1 MRFFSQQW
9 SKGRLPQVDG
19 RIYLPSLQHPVTIRR
34 DRWGI
39 PHIEAQNRH
48 DLLRAQGFVH
58 AQERFWQMELNR
70 RAAAG
75 TLSELFGNRTLDTD
89 RLARTLGFARLARQT
104 WAVLPPDVQFDLI
117 AYAQG
122 VNDWLT
128 TCPSLPIEFS
138 LIQHQPAAW
147 EPVDSVAYGRLQM
160 WALTNGASGEFVQA
174 QLTQSLSPEMAAD
187 WGLCYPATNPST
199 LPHGIEIGGLKL
211 DGLVGAWTNPFQGKA
226 AFDGLGRG
234 SNGWVIAPER
244 SATGRAILCNDMH
257 LPMGTP
263 SLWVAMHLRS
273 QDGLHVTGF
282 SQPGLPYVLVGHNE
296 HIAWGATLSY
306 VDCEDFFLER
316 LHPHHPGYYE
326 FMGQWQA
333 AEVVTEMIRVRG
345 RPSHQER
352 IIVTQHGPLV
362 NGPFANGVLVDYAQ
376 PVAYCS
382 TALQPDVGLDGFR
395 RLNEAK
401 DWGEFVTAVAHI
413 YSPSLNL
420 LYADRQGNIGYYVS
434 GRAPIRTKGD
444 GLTPVPGW
452 TGEYEWMGYI
462 PFAEMPHAL
471 NPAQGYIVSAN
482 HRIVGDA
489 YPHYLGNVW
498 RNGYRARRIEE
509 MINARPTISLADC
522 RAMHRDVTHIPGQEL
537 VKLLA
542 ELETSE
548 PDAALALWLLREWDG
563 RLTTDSVG
571 GMVYEVLVR
580 QLSAALL
587 TPHFAR
593 PFREQLLGKGGHPL
607 LQPVN
612 DFQGQW
618 LVSLLHILGE
628 GSARWGVDEAL
639 LVGCLAQ
646 TTAVLRQKLGPDP
659 ATWQWG
665 RLHRVTFAH
674 ALGVAPVLGRLFNQ
688 GPYPIGGD
696 ENTVLQTGIRADLPY
711 DNNAISVST
720 RLIVDLGEGMPTW
733 GIHPPGQS
741 GHVGSPHYGD
751 LIQPWLDG
759 AYYQMAWDEAAV
771 MAVTRHILAL
781 RPCARHPRHH
791 RLHGRQVM
799 RKITHAV
806 IG

>member
-1 MRFFSQQW
+1 MPFFSQQW
-9 SKGRLPQVDG
+9 GKKWLPQVDG
-19 RIYLPSLQHPVTIRR
+19 RVYLPSLHHPVTIRR

-70 RAAAG
+70 RAANGA
-75 TLSELFGNRTLDTD
+75 LSELFGRLTLDTD

-104 WAVLPPDVQFDLI
+104 WAGLPPDTQLDLI

-122 VNDWLT
+122 VNGWLAT
-128 TCPSLPIEFS
+128 GPALPLEFS
-138 LIQHQPAAW
+138 LIRHQPTPW
-147 EPVDSVAYGRLQM
+147 EPLDSVAYGRLQM

-174 QLTQSLSPEMAAD
+174 QLAHAHSPEMAAD
-187 WGLCYPATNPST
+187 VGLRYPAENPTT

-211 DGLVGAWTNPFQGKA
+211 DGLVGVWANPFQGKGA
-226 AFDGLGRG
+226 LDGLGRG

-257 LPMGTP
+257 LPVGSP
-263 SLWVAMHLRS
+263 SLWYTMHLRS
-273 QDGLHVTGF
+273 GDGLHVTGF
-282 SQPGLPYVLVGHNE
+282 TQPGLPYVLVGHNE
-296 HIAWGATLSY
+296 LIAWGATLSY
-306 VDCEDFFLER
+306 VDGEDFFLER

-333 AEVVTEMIRVRG
+333 ATVVTEEIKVRG
-345 RPSHQER
+345 RPSHQETITITR
-352 IIVTQHGPLV
+352 HGPLV
-362 NGPFANGVLVDYAQ
+362 NGVLVDYAQ

-395 RLNEAK
+395 RLNEAQ
-401 DWGEFVTAVAHI
+401 DWGEFVTAVSHI
-413 YSPSLNL
+413 HSPSLNL

-434 GRAPIRTKGD
+434 GLAPVRANGD

-452 TGEYEWMGYI
+452 TGAYEWEDYV

-482 HRIVGDA
+482 HRIVNEE
-489 YPHYLGNVW
+489 YPHYLGSVW

-509 MINARPTISLADC
+509 MINNCPTISLADC
-522 RAMHRDVTHIPGQEL
+522 RAMHLDVAHIPGREL
-537 VKLLA
+537 VELLTG
-542 ELETSE
+542 LETSNPE
-548 PDAALALWLLREWDG
+548 AALALGLLRAWDG

-571 GMVYEVLVR
+571 GTVYEVFIR
-580 QLSAALL
+580 QLSEALL
-587 TPHFAR
+587 TPHFSQ
-593 PFREQLLGKGGHPL
+593 PFQEQLLGKGGHPL

-618 LVSLLHILGE
+618 LVSLLRIVGA
-628 GSARWGVDEAL
+628 GAARWGVNEAL
-639 LVGCLAQ
+639 LVRCLAQ
-646 TTAVLRQKLGPDP
+646 TTAVLRQKCGPDP
-659 ATWQWG
+659 ANWQWG

-674 ALGVAPVLGRLFNQ
+674 ALGVVPGLGRLFNQ

-696 ENTVLQTGIRADLPY
+696 ENTVLQTGIRADSPY

-720 RLIVDLGEGMPTW
+720 RLIVDLGEGMPAW

-741 GHVGSPHYGD
+741 GHMGSLHYGD

-759 AYYQMAWDEAAV
+759 EYYQMAWDEAAV
-771 MAVTRHILAL
+771 TAVTCHVVEL
-781 RPCARHPRHH
+781 RPT
-791 RLHGRQVM
+791 G
-799 RKITHAV
+799 
-806 IG
+806 GN

>member
-1 MRFFSQQW
+1 MLQFFSQQW
-9 SKGRLPQVDG
+9 SKQRLPQVDG
-19 RIYLPSLQHPVTIRR
+19 RVYLPSLQHPVTIRR

-39 PHIEAQNRH
+39 PHIEAVNRH

-75 TLSELFGNRTLDTD
+75 TLSELFGRRTLDTD
-89 RLARTLGFARLARQT
+89 RLSRTLGFARLARQT
-104 WAVLPPDVQFDLI
+104 WALLPPDVQLDLI

-122 VNDWLT
+122 VNGWLAA
-128 TCPSLPIEFS
+128 CPSLPIEFS
-138 LIQHQPAAW
+138 LIRHQPAAW
-147 EPVDSVAYGRLQM
+147 EPLDSVAYGRLQM

-174 QLTQSLSPEMAAD
+174 QLAQSLSPEMAAD
-187 WGLCYPATNPST
+187 LGLYYPATNPTT
-199 LPHGIEIGGLKL
+199 LPHGMEIGGLKL
-211 DGLVGAWTNPFQGKA
+211 DGLVGAWANPFQGKGA
-226 AFDGLGRG
+226 LDGLGRG

-257 LPMGTP
+257 LPVGSP
-263 SLWVAMHLRS
+263 SLWYAMHLRS

-282 SQPGLPYVLVGHNE
+282 TQPGLPYVLVGHNE
-296 HIAWGATLSY
+296 QIAWGATLSY
-306 VDCEDFFLER
+306 VDGEDFFLER

-326 FMGQWQA
+326 WMGRWQA
-333 AEVVTEMIRVRG
+333 AEVVTEVIAVRG
-345 RPSHQER
+345 RPSHTEQ
-352 IIVTQHGPLV
+352 IIITQHGPLV
-362 NGPFANGVLVDYAQ
+362 NGILVDYAQ

-382 TALQPDVGLDGFR
+382 TALQADAGMDGFR
-395 RLNEAK
+395 QLNEAR

-413 YSPSLNL
+413 HAPSLNL

-434 GRAPIRTKGD
+434 GRAPIRAKGD

-452 TGEYEWMGYI
+452 TGEHDWVGNV

-482 HRIVGDA
+482 HRIVNED
-489 YPHYLGNVW
+489 YPHYLGGVW

-509 MINARPTISLADC
+509 RITARPTVSLADC
-522 RAMHRDVTHIPGQEL
+522 RAMHLDVTHIPGREL
-537 VKLLA
+537 VALLA
-542 ELETSE
+542 GLETGK
-548 PDAALALWLLREWDG
+548 PDAALALRLLRAWDG
-563 RLTTDSVG
+563 RLTADSVG
-571 GMVYEVLVR
+571 GTVYEVFVR
-580 QLSAALL
+580 QLSDALL
-587 TPHFAR
+587 TPYFAR
-593 PFREQLLGKGGHPL
+593 PFREQLLGVGGHPL

-618 LVSLLHILGE
+618 LVSLLRIVGE

-639 LVGCLAQ
+639 LVRCLAQ
-646 TTAVLRQKLGPDP
+646 TTAVLRQKLGNDP
-659 ATWQWG
+659 AGWQWG

-674 ALGVAPVLGRLFNQ
+674 ALGVAPLLERLFNQ
-688 GPYPIGGD
+688 GPYAIGGD

-720 RLIVDLGEGMPTW
+720 RLIVDLSEDMAAW

-741 GHVGSPHYGD
+741 GHAGSPHYGD

-759 AYYQMAWDEAAV
+759 GYYELAWGEE
-771 MAVTRHILAL
+771 AVTAVTQHTLAL
-781 RPCARHPRHH
+781 RPFASHPRHH
-791 RLHGRQVM
+791 RQDSR
-799 RKITHAV
+799 
-806 IG
+806 